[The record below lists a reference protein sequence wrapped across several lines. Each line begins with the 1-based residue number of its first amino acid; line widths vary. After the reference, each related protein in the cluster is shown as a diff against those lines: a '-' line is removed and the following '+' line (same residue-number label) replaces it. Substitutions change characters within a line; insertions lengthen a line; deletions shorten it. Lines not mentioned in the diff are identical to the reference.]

1 MAGRPPRRG
10 PWRVFGRAGGYA
22 ARRSSPIPS
31 SKRPMRSRLIVGC
44 VAIPSSKRPMR
55 SVLAAVRAG
64 DHLTVEEIAASA
76 HKRIGSISTQ
86 AVYDVLA
93 ALVRIGLVRRIEPAG
108 SPARFETRV
117 QDNHHHI
124 ICRCCDARGR
134 CRLRGRARPLSGGVL
149 SLRLCDRR
157 GRNHLLGSLPCL
169 PHRQLIAASASPT
182 ERKVRAAHD

>member
-1 MAGRPPRRG
+1 MSDILHASPELDAQRFRDAGLRVTAPRL
-10 PWRVFGRAGGYA
+10 A
-22 ARRSSPIPS
+22 
-31 SKRPMRSRLIVGC
+31 
-44 VAIPSSKRPMR
+44 
-55 SVLAAVRAG
+55 VLAAVRAG

-124 ICRCCDARGR
+124 ICRSCNTMVDVDCA
-134 CRLRGRARPLSGGVL
+134 
-149 SLRLCDRR
+149 
-157 GRNHLLGSLPCL
+157 LGHAPCL
-169 PHRQLIAASASPT
+169 EPSFTSGYAIDEAEINYWGLCPACRTDS
-182 ERKVRAAHD
+182 

>member
-1 MAGRPPRRG
+1 
-10 PWRVFGRAGGYA
+10 
-22 ARRSSPIPS
+22 
-31 SKRPMRSRLIVGC
+31 MRSRLIVGC

-108 SPARFETRV
+108 SLARFETRV

-124 ICRCCDARGR
+124 ICRCCDAVVDVDCAVGH
-134 CRLRGRARPLSGGVL
+134 A
-149 SLRLCDRR
+149 
-157 GRNHLLGSLPCL
+157 PCL
-169 PHRQLIAASASPT
+169 EASSAFGYAIDEAEIIYWGLCPACRIDS
-182 ERKVRAAHD
+182 